1 MNQAVLHVGLTHD
14 IGRVDSLYGSS
25 PSTESASFHAQ
36 SFGFLGRVPRLL
48 FLASLFLTLWL
59 AAPSLAGPDLN
70 EPGERV
76 SLSKHLVADKVN
88 VVFFYARWNKTS
100 MRYKEKLEDWQG
112 DKDTVLH
119 VINVKAL
126 NSAVA
131 KQFKLTEVP
140 AFEIYDEEGRLKM
153 KGQSALNEVVRMK
166 MLD

>member
-1 MNQAVLHVGLTHD
+1 MTAPG
-14 IGRVDSLYGSS
+14 
-25 PSTESASFHAQ
+25 
-36 SFGFLGRVPRLL
+36 
-48 FLASLFLTLWL
+48 L
-59 AAPSLAGPDLN
+59 AAPDLN

-100 MRYKEKLEDWQG
+100 MRYKEKLEEWKG

-119 VINVKAL
+119 VVNVKAL
-126 NSAVA
+126 NSPVA